1 MRRHPLW
8 GRRRRGLASHP
19 PGGDGCRAPE
29 TTGEAR
35 RDRPPRVPGLLG
47 LQVGLLVLVAACGGA
62 EAVPSDERV
71 NEREL
76 ANPSVSGEEV
86 LAELPEVNPPLGSGD
101 QRIVG
106 SRDMTTTEFVQAVG
120 GDLNEMWRVSF
131 EEGGYAYSDMKFVVY
146 QEPRPISGCTGVARP
161 ERGPFYCGKTG
172 TVYYPL
178 SWVAPRGEQTPQEI
192 GDFAVAVIL
201 SHEAG
206 HHVQSLLG
214 ILGDT
219 SLYTIQRELQADCL
233 AGIWGRSVYEE
244 GALERGDVEEAIRIL
259 EDMADLPGI
268 PPNDPTAHGGERE
281 RVDAFMRG
289 FETGDASKCRL

>member
-1 MRRHPLW
+1 MRRDPLW
-8 GRRRRGLASHP
+8 GRRQRGLASYR
-19 PGGDGCRAPE
+19 PGGDGSRAPD
-29 TTGEAR
+29 TTDGPR
-35 RDRPPRVPGLLG
+35 RERPRRVLGLLA
-47 LQVGLLVLVAACGGA
+47 LQGGLLVLVAACGGA
-62 EAVPSDERV
+62 GAVLSDAWV

-76 ANPSVSGEEV
+76 ANPSVHGDEV
-86 LAELPEVNPPLGSGD
+86 LAELPEVNPPIGSGD

-106 SRDMTTTEFVQAVG
+106 SRDMTTTEFVRAVG
-120 GDLNEMWRVSF
+120 GDLNEMWRASF
-131 EEGGYAYSDMKFVVY
+131 EEGKYAYSDMKFVVY
-146 QEPRPISGCTGVARP
+146 EEPRPISGCTGVARP

-178 SWVAPRGEQTPQEI
+178 SWVAPRGERTPEEI
-192 GDFAVAVIL
+192 GDIAVAVIL
-201 SHEAG
+201 GHEAG

-219 SLYTIQRELQADCL
+219 SLHTIQRELQADCL

-244 GALERGDVEEAIRIL
+244 GSLERGDVGEAVRIL

-268 PPNDPTAHGGERE
+268 PPTDPTAHGDERE